1 MLRAMPY
8 DEGLAERVRE
18 LLEERP
24 DLTER
29 KMFGGI
35 GFMLGGNMCC
45 GVLGDELVV
54 RLAAEDGEAALAEPH
69 VRPFAFTGR
78 PLKGLG
84 RVGPAATGSV
94 VGLDAWVARAEAFVS
109 SLPPK

>member
-1 MLRAMPY
+1 MPY

-24 DLTER
+24 DLSER

-45 GVLGDELVV
+45 GVLADELVV
-54 RLAAEDGEAALAEPH
+54 RLGADDAEAALGEPH
-69 VRPFAFTGR
+69 VRPFDFTGR
-78 PLKGLG
+78 PRKGFVL
-84 RVGPAATGSV
+84 VGPGATETDD
-94 VGLDAWVARAEAFVS
+94 GLDAWVARAEAFAS
-109 SLPPK
+109 SLPPN

>member
-1 MLRAMPY
+1 MAY
-8 DEGLAERVRE
+8 DESLAERVRE
-18 LLEERP
+18 ILDDRP

-45 GVLGDELVV
+45 GVLGDELVA
-54 RLAAEDGEAALAEPH
+54 RHGPDGEAAHGEPH
-69 VRPFAFTGR
+69 VRAFDFTGR
-78 PLKGLG
+78 PMSGFVL
-84 RVGPAATGSV
+84 VGPEATAEDED
-94 VGLDAWVARAEAFVS
+94 LDAWVARCEAFAS

>member
-69 VRPFAFTGR
+69 VRPFDFTGR
-78 PLKGLG
+78 PMKGFVL
-84 RVGPAATGSV
+84 VGPAVTETDE
-94 VGLDAWVARAEAFVS
+94 GLDAWVARAESFAS

>member
-1 MLRAMPY
+1 MPY

-24 DLTER
+24 DLSER

-54 RLAAEDGEAALAEPH
+54 RLSAEEGEAALAEPH
-69 VRPFAFTGR
+69 VRPFDFTGK
-78 PLKGLG
+78 PMKKMVYVDPEGTVTDEDL
-84 RVGPAATGSV
+84 A
-94 VGLDAWVARAEAFVS
+94 AWVEAGADYAS
-109 SLPPK
+109 SLPPKPQ

>member
-1 MLRAMPY
+1 VPY

-18 LLEERP
+18 LLADRP
-24 DLTER
+24 DLTEK

-45 GVLGDELVV
+45 GVLGDELVA
-54 RLAAEDGEAALAEPH
+54 RLGPDSETALAETH
-69 VRPFAFTGR
+69 VRPFDFTGR
-78 PLKGLG
+78 PMSGFVL
-84 RVGPAATGSV
+84 VGPGATETDDD
-94 VGLDAWVARAEAFVS
+94 LDRWVARCEAFAS

>member
-1 MLRAMPY
+1 VPY

-18 LLEERP
+18 LLDERP
-24 DLTER
+24 DLSER

-45 GVLGDELVV
+45 GVLGHELVV
-54 RLAAEDGEAALAEPH
+54 RLGPEDGDAALAEPH
-69 VRPFAFTGR
+69 VRAFDFTGR
-78 PLKGLG
+78 PMKGFVL
-84 RVGPAATGSV
+84 VGPGATETDD
-94 VGLDAWVARAEAFVS
+94 GLDAWVSRAEAFAS

>member
-1 MLRAMPY
+1 MPY

-18 LLEERP
+18 LLDERP
-24 DLTER
+24 DLSER

-54 RLAAEDGEAALAEPH
+54 RLGPEDGDSALAEPH
-69 VRPFAFTGR
+69 VRAFDFTGR
-78 PLKGLG
+78 PMKGFVL
-84 RVGPAATGSV
+84 VGPGATETDD
-94 VGLDAWVARAEAFVS
+94 GLDAWVSRAEAFAS

>member
-69 VRPFAFTGR
+69 VRPFDFTGR
-78 PLKGLG
+78 PMKGFVL
-84 RVGPAATGSV
+84 VGPAATETEDGH
-94 VGLDAWVARAEAFVS
+94 DAWVARAEAVVS
-109 SLPPK
+109 SRPPK

>member
-1 MLRAMPY
+1 MPY

-18 LLEERP
+18 LLDERP
-24 DLTER
+24 DLTEQ

-54 RLAAEDGEAALAEPH
+54 RLGAEDGEAALAEPY
-69 VRPFAFTGR
+69 VRPFDFTGR
-78 PLKGLG
+78 PMRGFVL
-84 RVGPAATGSV
+84 VGPGATETDDA
-94 VGLDAWVARAEAFVS
+94 LDSWVSRAEAFAS

>member
-1 MLRAMPY
+1 MPY

-18 LLEERP
+18 LLDERP

-54 RLAAEDGEAALAEPH
+54 RLGAEDGEVALAEPH
-69 VRPFAFTGR
+69 ARPFDFTGR
-78 PLKGLG
+78 PMRGFVL
-84 RVGPAATGSV
+84 VGPGATETDD
-94 VGLDAWVARAEAFVS
+94 GLDAWVSRAEAFAS

>member
-1 MLRAMPY
+1 MAY
-8 DEGLAERVRE
+8 DEALAARVRE

-24 DLTER
+24 DFAER

-45 GVLGDELVV
+45 GVMNDELIV
-54 RLAAEDGEAALAEPH
+54 RLGPEEADAALAGPH
-69 VRPFAFTGR
+69 VRMFDFTGR
-78 PLKGLG
+78 PMKGFLL
-84 RVGPAATGSV
+84 VGAAATGSDD
-94 VGLDAWVARAEAFVS
+94 GLDGWVARAEAFAS

>member
-1 MLRAMPY
+1 MPY

-18 LLEERP
+18 LLDERP
-24 DLTER
+24 DLTKR

-54 RLAAEDGEAALAEPH
+54 RVSAEDGEAALAEPD
-69 VRPFAFTGR
+69 VRPFDFTGR
-78 PLKGLG
+78 PMKGFVL
-84 RVGPAATGSV
+84 VGPGATETDD
-94 VGLDAWVARAEAFVS
+94 GLDVWVSRAEAFAS

>member
-1 MLRAMPY
+1 VAY
-8 DEGLAERVRE
+8 DEELAERVRE
-18 LLEERP
+18 LLADRP

-45 GVLGDELVV
+45 GVLGDELVA
-54 RLAAEDGEAALAEPH
+54 RLGPDGDAALAEPH
-69 VRPFAFTGR
+69 VRPFDFTGR
-78 PLKGLG
+78 PMSGFVL
-84 RVGPAATGSV
+84 VGPGATESDEN
-94 VGLDAWVARAEAFVS
+94 LDRWVAGCEAFAS